1 MIQKSSNNTINI
13 ANDSEKRISYIS
25 RRIKILESD
34 INQIKKKENLTVSN
48 PNTIDNESKLSSS
61 LKNNINAFTFSKN
74 NTLYNEYNSNNY
86 FSKRPPKLNNKRIFY
101 LVNNNN
107 NNTINERKNLILKL
121 INPELEKNNQRNNN
135 SLKYRPA
142 SDNPTNKIRHF
153 FSFNRPF
160 KYNMLLNNEDE
171 NEISVIN
178 KKNNNNNNN
187 NYNSHREKLAYE
199 FEIRNLKRKLISL
212 KKENKV
218 VKSKL
223 DNIKNINIELEK
235 DLEDNL
241 YKKQNKE
248 NIINNLVILNDRYQS
263 MINYN
268 QPEVE
273 VDNQSKN
280 DLLFE
285 NIVLNIMDIKYFYE
299 NQILIDEFI
308 EGVNKL
314 IKNIPLFKNNENFNK
329 NNIYKKI
336 NAVIDIK
343 NNLENNINKYQ
354 YLSKDHYNYYIYYI
368 SLLSKLNLN
377 NYEELTNFIKTIYID
392 NIKENDHLKKI
403 QNTLMDNIGS
413 SAEKKEK
420 FKKRYYSTNRL
431 LNGLGQKSA
440 GNNNN
445 NNYNNYN
452 RIQKYLNNKNS
463 DSKVKQ
469 KSINNFMN
477 NKRKNHNF
485 TQKELY
491 RTEQIDNIERNNHII
506 NVNINDSSFYKMDK
520 KNNSLFYSIK
530 SANSYYNKKRRKIN
544 INNFNNTRTD
554 NYNGGKKIMNKYNN
568 NKKLIN
574 IEDDIGDISN
584 YDSSKKN
591 KNNKIKTNSNFKNNY
606 VNHVKN
612 RSVIIFDK

>member
-1 MIQKSSNNTINI
+1 MKIKYWNN
-13 ANDSEKRISYIS
+13 
-25 RRIKILESD
+25 L
-34 INQIKKKENLTVSN
+34 
-48 PNTIDNESKLSSS
+48 IDN
-61 LKNNINAFTFSKN
+61 T
-74 NTLYNEYNSNNY
+74 
-86 FSKRPPKLNNKRIFY
+86 
-101 LVNNNN
+101 
-107 NNTINERKNLILKL
+107 
-121 INPELEKNNQRNNN
+121 
-135 SLKYRPA
+135 
-142 SDNPTNKIRHF
+142 
-153 FSFNRPF
+153 
-160 KYNMLLNNEDE
+160 
-171 NEISVIN
+171 
-178 KKNNNNNNN
+178 
-187 NYNSHREKLAYE
+187 
-199 FEIRNLKRKLISL
+199 
-212 KKENKV
+212 
-218 VKSKL
+218 
-223 DNIKNINIELEK
+223 
-235 DLEDNL
+235 
-241 YKKQNKE
+241 
-248 NIINNLVILNDRYQS
+248 
-263 MINYN
+263 
-268 QPEVE
+268 
-273 VDNQSKN
+273 
-280 DLLFE
+280 
-285 NIVLNIMDIKYFYE
+285 
-299 NQILIDEFI
+299 
-308 EGVNKL
+308 
-314 IKNIPLFKNNENFNK
+314 PLFKNNDNFNK

-377 NYEELTNFIKTIYID
+377 NYEELTNFIKTMYID

-403 QNTLMDNIGS
+403 QNTLMDGIGS
-413 SAEKKEK
+413 SEEKKDK

-431 LNGLGQKSA
+431 LNGLNQKSA
-440 GNNNN
+440 SNNNN
-445 NNYNNYN
+445 NNYN

-554 NYNGGKKIMNKYNN
+554 NYNGGKKIMNKYSN

-574 IEDDIGDISN
+574 IEDDIGDINN

-591 KNNKIKTNSNFKNNY
+591 KKNNIKTNSNFKNSY